1 MIAVADMHD
10 KVEGRR
16 VEREGAR
23 REASKCRGVTGFW
36 LWSNST
42 NLLRLGNVV
51 RVHTGYTHTAS
62 NLHSTLQS
70 TCNPHTFHNVNDAA
84 EVTNEKCLG
93 HIKKDLPCG
102 GSR

>member
-1 MIAVADMHD
+1 MIVIAVADMHD
-10 KVEGRR
+10 KV
-16 VEREGAR
+16 VEIRERQGER

-42 NLLRLGNVV
+42 NLLPLGNVV
-51 RVHTGYTHTAS
+51 RVHTAS
-62 NLHSTLQS
+62 TLHSTLQS